1 MAIVASVA
9 TGDVRRVFADRRNT
23 VVAGSACADY
33 LGVVDGEDR
42 CEHIGCVAVL
52 AYVGRLYVL

>member
-9 TGDVRRVFADRRNT
+9 TGDVCRVFADRRDA
-23 VVAGSACADY
+23 VVTGSACADD
-33 LGVVDGEDR
+33 LRMIDGEDR

-52 AYVGRLYVL
+52 ANVGRLYML